1 VQVEPELA
9 RLRRRY
15 LELLERLRRV
25 LESRYPDRR
34 DRVSTVCDTLRSSI
48 ENLRHSNLAD
58 YLLLLYRLSR
68 EFPELVE
75 LVPTGREVELI
86 LRYGRGVR

>member
-1 VQVEPELA
+1 MQVEPELA
-9 RLRRRY
+9 RLRGRY
-15 LELLERLRRV
+15 LEHLGRLRRV
-25 LESRYPDRR
+25 LEAKYPDKR
-34 DRVSTVCDTLRSSI
+34 DRVSAVCDTLRSSI
-48 ENLRHSNLAD
+48 ENLRHSNLVD